1 MCVYIYVYLCMCLC
15 VYIYVCVCVYIY
27 ICVYLCVYLC
37 VYIHVYV
44 YIYIYENGKKMK
56 VFVAQSCL
64 TLCDP
69 MDYSSPG
76 SSVHG
81 IFQARILEWVSA
93 FSRGSS
99 WPRIR
104 THVSCITGGFFT
116 IELPGKPISI
126 CITELLCCTAEI
138 NLTLEINYILQ

>member
-1 MCVYIYVYLCMCLC
+1 MKRMHVCVYICIFMYVFLCI
-15 VYIYVCVCVYIY
+15 YICMCVCVYIY
-27 ICVYLCVYLC
+27 MCVFMCVSLCIYTC
-37 VYIHVYV
+37 VCL

-99 WPRIR
+99 
-104 THVSCITGGFFT
+104 
-116 IELPGKPISI
+116 
-126 CITELLCCTAEI
+126 
-138 NLTLEINYILQ
+138 